1 MGLFD
6 RFKKTDKNI
15 SLTNLINEPYE
26 QKYFDECK
34 FIWKSYVPKNGYST
48 VLQGELLRELEKLR
62 CEAQDNGNINW
73 NEEFSFFCDF
83 IKETLFSQTIYSDEE
98 KEKYKLILSYFKEC
112 GDYAV
117 KYHSGHIS
125 DEDLEIEKIAYT
137 DDNLYNI
144 IADAIGR
151 FSISCKN
158 PIPFDHSHISNR

>member
-6 RFKKTDKNI
+6 RFKKSDKNI

-26 QKYFDECK
+26 HRYFDECK
-34 FIWKSYVPKNGYST
+34 FIWKNYVPRNGHST
-48 VLQGELLRELEKLR
+48 VLQGELLREIEKLR

-73 NEEFSFFCDF
+73 NEDFAFFCDF
-83 IKETLFSQTIYSDEE
+83 IKETLLSQTIYSDEE

-117 KYHSGHIS
+117 KYHSGQIS
-125 DEDLEIEKIAYT
+125 DEDVEIEKIAYT

-144 IADAIGR
+144 ISDAIGK
-151 FSISCKN
+151 FNASCKK
-158 PIPFDHSHISNR
+158 PVPFDCSRIPNR